1 MKTKL
6 HMYYICAVGLYPV
19 LDHSLVDDSVS
30 GSSQGS
36 RLVDYVG
43 IFVRSQF
50 FSVNSIFPPIFPKTF
65 LAPLSISLWDFAS
78 LSNGCWVEL
87 LKTTVMLSSC
97 RQAKDSETA
106 LALVVVGMA

>member
-1 MKTKL
+1 MKAKL
-6 HMYYICAVGLYPV
+6 HIYYICAVGLYPV
-19 LDHSLVDDSVS
+19 LDHSLVGDSVS

-50 FSVNSIFPPIFPKTF
+50 FSVNSIFPKTF